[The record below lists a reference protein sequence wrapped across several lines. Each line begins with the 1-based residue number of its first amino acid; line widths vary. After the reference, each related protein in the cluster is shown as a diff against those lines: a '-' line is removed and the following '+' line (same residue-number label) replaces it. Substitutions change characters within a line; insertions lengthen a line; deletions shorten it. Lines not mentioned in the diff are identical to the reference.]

1 MRTDSTNLSA
11 DALTMARGYIKTEF
25 GDRYLPDKPNVYA
38 SSNKSAQEAHEA
50 IRPTDVAYTPTA
62 AKAKLGA
69 DEWKLYQ
76 LIWSR
81 FVACQMTPAE
91 FDQTVVTIAAPT
103 KQGDAVFRAT
113 GRKLVFD
120 GFMRVAGV
128 SSEDQ
133 LLPELAENQPVAP
146 IEINPTQHFTQPP
159 PRFTE
164 ASLVKEL
171 ERLGIGRPS
180 TYASII
186 QTIQDREYVLQQDR
200 RFHATMLGSI
210 VTDKLMQAF
219 PEIMDV
225 SFTAGMELQLDEIE
239 EKHKDWV
246 KLLKEFYGPFHSNVE
261 GALEKLDHAG
271 GTPSPYI
278 CEKCG
283 RPMVYRISKSG
294 FFLSCIG
301 YPECSTTK
309 AVDQQ
314 GKPTVRELS
323 EHKCPE
329 CGRNMI
335 KRRGRFG
342 EFLGCSGYPECKTI
356 INLDKEGKL
365 LPPKAPPVETTIKC
379 DKCGTGT
386 LLLRDGKRGPWLGCS
401 NFPKCR
407 GMKNASKLEGDQ
419 LKQVEALIPL
429 LKEGAAKA
437 KEMVAKI
444 LGENPVLAGP
454 NSNGKTGPIPTD
466 IDCEECGKPMV
477 IREGRRGKF
486 MGCSGYPKCKNTA
499 EVPAKLLEELG
510 LNAAASNGDANGH
523 AGANGK
529 ADAKPQAAD
538 DEEIPTDLSVE

>member
-1 MRTDSTNLSA
+1 
-11 DALTMARGYIKTEF
+11 
-25 GDRYLPDKPNVYA
+25 
-38 SSNKSAQEAHEA
+38 
-50 IRPTDVAYTPTA
+50 
-62 AKAKLGA
+62 
-69 DEWKLYQ
+69 
-76 LIWSR
+76 
-81 FVACQMTPAE
+81 
-91 FDQTVVTIAAPT
+91 
-103 KQGDAVFRAT
+103 
-113 GRKLVFD
+113 
-120 GFMRVAGV
+120 
-128 SSEDQ
+128 
-133 LLPELAENQPVAP
+133 
-146 IEINPTQHFTQPP
+146 
-159 PRFTE
+159 
-164 ASLVKEL
+164 
-171 ERLGIGRPS
+171 
-180 TYASII
+180 
-186 QTIQDREYVLQQDR
+186 
-200 RFHATMLGSI
+200 MLGMV

-225 SFTAGMELQLDEIE
+225 SFTADMEGKLDKVED
-239 EKHKDWV
+239 HHQDWV
-246 KLLKEFYGPFHSNVE
+246 KLLKEFYGPFHTSVE

-309 AVDQQ
+309 GVDKQ

-329 CGRNMI
+329 CGKNMI

-365 LPPKAPPVETTIKC
+365 LPPKAPPVATTIKC
-379 DKCGTGT
+379 EKCGTGT

-407 GMKNASKLEGDQ
+407 GMKNAAKLEGDQ

-437 KEMVAKI
+437 KEMVARI

-454 NSNGKTGPIPTD
+454 SSNGKTGPIPTD
-466 IDCEECGKPMV
+466 LDCEECGKPMV

-510 LNAAASNGDANGH
+510 LNGSNGEAEGH

-529 ADAKPQAAD
+529 AAKPIAAELD
-538 DEEIPTDLSVE
+538 GDIETDLSVE